1 MQVNAIGPVVDV
13 EVTGDGA
20 GVTSQAGT
28 RLLGEIANHLGV
40 TRGLSQTL
48 ASTTSRSSAHDRG
61 RMLTQLAMMIAA
73 GGRAVSDLATLR
85 DRPELFGPVASDA
98 TAWRACHQ
106 LDDERLAGLVEVRQR
121 ACRRLLA
128 GRDEQLVLDVDAT
141 LLNLH
146 CEGKQGAAATFKG
159 TYGFAP
165 MACFIEPVGLAAGML
180 RPGNATANHGGDQLA
195 VIDEAIGSLP
205 AVWRAGHRP
214 GDEARRVKRRLKVR
228 ADTAG
233 GTKKVLVGL
242 AARNL
247 VFSVGMRTSDDAVA
261 AIKDIP
267 ESAWQPAVEANGSVR
282 DGAQVAE
289 WSDLVPAWAPHGTR
303 AIVRR
308 ERPHPGASLRLWDYN
323 GWRHQVTLT
332 NDTDDDITALE
343 RFHRAHA
350 QVENRIKQLKDTG
363 LSRLPFSNY
372 DANRLWFELVL
383 LAALLLAGLRHLV
396 ADDPQL
402 AVAEPRRLRY
412 TLLNVAAKLTRHARR
427 TYLKLDRAWPWTGQL
442 IAAHRRLPRL
452 ATVNA

>member
-1 MQVNAIGPVVDV
+1 MRVNAIEPVTTV

-20 GVTSQAGT
+20 GVTNQAGT
-28 RLLGEIANHLGV
+28 RLLGEIASRLGV
-40 TRGLSQTL
+40 AGGLSDVL
-48 ASTTSRSSAHDRG
+48 SSTTSRSSAHDRG
-61 RMLTQLAMMIAA
+61 RVLTQLAMMIAA

-85 DRPELFGPVASDA
+85 DRPELFGQVASDA

-106 LDDERLAGLVEVRQR
+106 LDDERIGEVVEVRQR

-128 GRDEQLVLDVDAT
+128 GRDEPLVLDVDAT

-146 CEGKQGAAATFKG
+146 GEGKQGAAATFKG

-165 MACFIEPVGLAAGML
+165 MACFIEPLGLAAGML
-180 RPGNATANHGGDQLA
+180 RPGNATANHGGDQLT
-195 VIDEAIGSLP
+195 VIDEAIGALP
-205 AVWRAGHRP
+205 ANWRAGHRR
-214 GDEARRVKRRLKVR
+214 GDDPSRVKRRLKVR

-233 GTKKVLVGL
+233 GSKKMLAGL

-247 VFSVGMRTSDDAVA
+247 IFSVGMRTSDDAVA
-261 AIKDIP
+261 AIKDID
-267 ESAWQPAVEANGSVR
+267 ESAWQTAREADGHVR
-282 DGAQVAE
+282 NGAQVAE
-289 WSDLVPAWAPHGTR
+289 WPDLVPAWAPHGTR

-332 NDTDDDITALE
+332 NDDDADITTLE

-363 LSRLPFSNY
+363 LSRLPFSDY
-372 DANRLWFELVL
+372 DANRVWFELVL

-412 TLLNVAAKLTRHARR
+412 TLLNVAARLTRHARR
-427 TYLKLDRAWPWTGQL
+427 TYLKLDRSWPWTRHL
-442 IAAHRRLPRL
+442 VHAHQRLPQL
-452 ATVNA
+452 AAINA